1 MKNNSAAVLYKSSF
15 IYLSV
20 ASKKLVHTFLPM
32 KKLSTFLM
40 VLSMSFLAVL
50 HAEEQSLTDLQSKVA
65 QSAGNSKINALNDL
79 ASMLIKEKPE
89 DAQEYATEAYEM
101 SGKMNYPEGIAMAA
115 DNLGLLM
122 LEKYDYEN
130 AMKYFVESL
139 SIRNTMNDEKGIATS
154 KNHIGWVFYIQE
166 DMNSAISNLETALQ
180 IRNKITDFEGAAETH
195 ENLGHVYL
203 HQKTYGKARQYFGQA
218 MDLRIEMEQL
228 QAAVKLA
235 GQLGKIASD
244 MG

>member
-203 HQKTYGKARQYFGQA
+203 HQKT
-218 MDLRIEMEQL
+218 
-228 QAAVKLA
+228 
-235 GQLGKIASD
+235 
-244 MG
+244 